1 MIKGLMRRIGFT
13 LIELLVVIAII
24 AVLIALLLPAV
35 QQARE
40 AARRTQCKNNMKQ
53 MGLALHNYHD
63 IYNRLPIGAQADPVV
78 SAAAGQNDRP
88 NWRVAIFPQMDQ
100 APLFNQLSFNSVHGF
115 TAPYSG
121 PNVVLQGTKLP
132 GWNCPSSPCPI
143 TGLSG
148 SEQCWNGGNPQLADY
163 VGIGGAAPDPGGR
176 TNVISSSNYDG
187 GLYSS
192 NGLLSGAL
200 SVNFSSATDGLSD
213 TLMVGENSDYTKNA
227 SGTPIDIRSNYYG
240 AWSGFTVP
248 NNPWSGSPD
257 SWSTGITTVRY
268 PINTQGTPAGAVHTW
283 EANLPL
289 RSAHVGG
296 AHVLMGDGA
305 TRFLSN
311 NLDLNTLLRL
321 ASKDDGAIVGEF

>member
-1 MIKGLMRRIGFT
+1 MATRLFRRLGFT

-40 AARRTQCKNNMKQ
+40 AARRTQCKNNLKQ
-53 MGLALHNYHD
+53 LGLALHNYHD
-63 IYNRLPIGAQADPVV
+63 TYNRFPIG
-78 SAAAGQNDRP
+78 GQHGLKP
-88 NWRVAIFPQMDQ
+88 NWRLAVLPQVDQ
-100 APLFNQLSFNSVHGF
+100 SPLFSRIDFAASF
-115 TAPYSG
+115 TAPYTG
-121 PNVVLQGTKLP
+121 NNTVLQGIKLP

-143 TGLSG
+143 TGLPG
-148 SEQCWNGGNPQLADY
+148 TEQGWSGGNPQLIDY
-163 VGIGGAAPDPGGR
+163 VSIGGAYPDPAGR
-176 TNVISSSNYDG
+176 ANVVSTSNYDG
-187 GLYSS
+187 GYYGA
-192 NGLLSGAL
+192 NGMMG
-200 SVNFSSATDGLSD
+200 VFQCTNISSATDGSSN
-213 TLMVGENSDYTKNA
+213 TLIVGENSDYTT
-227 SGTPIDIRSNYYG
+227 SGSTRVDIRSNYYG
-240 AWSGFTVP
+240 AWGGFTIGQSP
-248 NNPWSGSPD
+248 PSNPWSGAPD
-257 SWSTGITTVRY
+257 TWSTGITTVRW

-321 ASKDDGAIVGEF
+321 SSKDDGQIIGEF

>member
-1 MIKGLMRRIGFT
+1 MATRLFRRLGFT

-40 AARRTQCKNNMKQ
+40 AARRTQCKNNLKQ
-53 MGLALHNYHD
+53 LGLALHNYHD
-63 IYNRLPIGAQADPVV
+63 TYNRFPIG
-78 SAAAGQNDRP
+78 GQNGLKP
-88 NWRVAIFPQMDQ
+88 SWRLAVLPQVDQ
-100 APLFNQLSFNSVHGF
+100 SPLFNRIDFNASF

-121 PNVVLQGTKLP
+121 NNTVLQGIKLP
-132 GWNCPSSPCPI
+132 GWNCPSSPCPT
-143 TGLSG
+143 TGTAG
-148 SEQCWNGGNPQLADY
+148 TEQCWSGGNPQLIDY
-163 VGIGGAAPDPGGR
+163 VSIGGSYPDPAGR
-176 TNVISSSNYDG
+176 ANVVSTSNYDG
-187 GLYSS
+187 GYYGA
-192 NGLLSGAL
+192 NGLMGVFQC
-200 SVNFSSATDGLSD
+200 VNISSATDGTSN
-213 TLMVGENSDYTKNA
+213 TLILGENSDFTTNGTTK
-227 SGTPIDIRSNYYG
+227 IDIRSNYYG
-240 AWSGFTVP
+240 AWAGFTGP
-248 NNPWSGSPD
+248 SSNPWSGAPD
-257 SWSTGITTVRY
+257 SWSTGITTVRW

-321 ASKDDGAIVGEF
+321 SSKDDGQIIGEF

>member
-1 MIKGLMRRIGFT
+1 MATRLLRRFGFT

-40 AARRTQCKNNMKQ
+40 AARRTQCKNGMRQ

-63 IYNRLPIGAQADPVV
+63 VYDRLPIGAQADPIV

-100 APLFNQLSFNSVHGF
+100 AALFNQLSFNYTHGF

-121 PNVVLQGTKLP
+121 PNVILQGLTVP
-132 GWNCPSSPCPI
+132 GWNCPSSPCPR
-143 TGLSG
+143 TCTAGT
-148 SEQCWNGGNPQLADY
+148 EPCWNGGNPQLADY

-176 TNVISSSNYDG
+176 TTVISTSNYDG

-192 NGLLSGAL
+192 NGLLSGAN
-200 SVNFSSATDGLSD
+200 SVKFSAAIDGLSN
-213 TLMVGENSDYTKNA
+213 TLMVGENSDFTT
-227 SGTPIDIRSNYYG
+227 SGTSKIDIRSNYYG

-248 NNPWSGSPD
+248 NNPWTGSPD

-296 AHVLMGDGA
+296 AHVVMGDGSA
-305 TRFLSN
+305 RFLSN
-311 NLDLNTLLRL
+311 NLDLNTLLKL
-321 ASKDDGAIVGEF
+321 GAMDDGTVAGDF

>member
-1 MIKGLMRRIGFT
+1 MAGRLLRRLGFT

-40 AARRTQCKNNMKQ
+40 AARRTQCKNSLKQ

-63 IYNRLPIGAQADPVV
+63 VYSRFPIGAQADPIV

-88 NWRVAIFPQMDQ
+88 NWRVALFPQLDQ
-100 APLFNQLSFNSVHGF
+100 AAVFNQLSFNTVHGF

-121 PNVVLQGTKLP
+121 PNVILQGMKLP
-132 GWNCPSSPCPI
+132 GWNCPSSPCLTI
-143 TGLSG
+143 GVSG

-163 VGIGGAAPDPGGR
+163 VGIGGAAPDPAGR
-176 TNVISSSNYDG
+176 TNLISSSNYDG
-187 GLYSS
+187 GLYSA
-192 NGLLSGAL
+192 NGLLSGAN
-200 SVNFSSATDGLSD
+200 SVKMAAATDGLSN
-213 TLMVGENSDYTKNA
+213 TLIVGENSNFTQT
-227 SGTPIDIRSNYYG
+227 GGGPVDIRSNYYG

-248 NNPWSGSPD
+248 NNPWTGTPD

-289 RSAHVGG
+289 RSAHTGG
-296 AHVLMGDGA
+296 AHVLMGDGSA
-305 TRFLSN
+305 RFLSS
-311 NLDLNTLLRL
+311 NLDLNTLLKL
-321 ASKDDGAIVGEF
+321 SVMDDGTVIGEF

>member
-1 MIKGLMRRIGFT
+1 MSKRLLRRLGFT

-40 AARRTQCKNNMKQ
+40 AARRTQCKNNLKQ
-53 MGLALHNYHD
+53 LGLALHNYLD
-63 IYNRLPIGAQADPVV
+63 VYSMFPIGAQRSFKP
-78 SAAAGQNDRP
+78 S
-88 NWRVAIFPQMDQ
+88 WRVAVFPQLDQ
-100 APLFNQLSFNSVHGF
+100 APLFNRLDFNLDF
-115 TAPYSG
+115 RAPYSG
-121 PNVVLQGTKLP
+121 NNTVLQGVSLP
-132 GWNCPSSPCPI
+132 GWNCPSSPCLR
-143 TGLSG
+143 TGTPG
-148 SEQCWNGGNPQLADY
+148 SEQCWSGGNPQLADY

-176 TNVISSSNYDG
+176 ASVNSTSNYDG
-187 GLYSS
+187 GIYGA
-192 NGLLSGAL
+192 NGLLNVAL
-200 SVNFSSATDGLSD
+200 STPIAAATDGTST
-213 TLMVGENSDYTKNA
+213 TLLVGENSDFTTV
-227 SGTPIDIRSNYYG
+227 GTAKTDLRSNYYG
-240 AWSGFTVP
+240 AWSGFSNVA
-248 NNPWSGSPD
+248 NPWAGAPD
-257 SWSTGITTVRY
+257 SWSTGVTTVRY

-321 ASKDDGAIVGEF
+321 AARDDGQVIGDF

>member
-1 MIKGLMRRIGFT
+1 MATRLLRKYGFT

-40 AARRTQCKNNMKQ
+40 AARRTQCKNFLKQ
-53 MGLALHNYHD
+53 LGLALHNYHD

-88 NWRVAIFPQMDQ
+88 NWRVAIFPQLDQ
-100 APLFNQLSFNSVHGF
+100 APVFNQLSFASIHGF

-121 PNVVLQGTKLP
+121 PNVILQGLKLP
-132 GWNCPSSPCPI
+132 GWNCPSSPCLAI
-143 TGLSG
+143 GTAG

-163 VGIGGAAPDPGGR
+163 VGIGGAAPDPAGR
-176 TNVISSSNYDG
+176 TNVISASNYDG

-192 NGLLSGAL
+192 NGLLSGAN
-200 SVNFSSATDGLSD
+200 SVNFSSAIDGLSN
-213 TLMVGENSDYTKNA
+213 TLMVGENSDFTKIN
-227 SGTPIDIRSNYYG
+227 GVPTDIRSNYYG

-248 NNPWSGSPD
+248 TNPWPGAPD

-268 PINTQGTPAGAVHTW
+268 PINTQGAPAGAVHTW

-289 RSAHVGG
+289 RSAHTGG

-305 TRFLSN
+305 VRFLSS
-311 NLDLNTLLRL
+311 NLDLNTLLKL
-321 ASKDDGAIVGEF
+321 SAMDDGNVVGDF

>member
-1 MIKGLMRRIGFT
+1 MAMRMLRKLGFT

-40 AARRTQCKNNMKQ
+40 AARRTQCKNFLKQ

-63 IYNRLPIGAQADPVV
+63 VYNRLPIGAQADPVV

-88 NWRVAIFPQMDQ
+88 NWRVAIFPQLDQ
-100 APLFNQLSFNSVHGF
+100 APLFNQLSFASVHGF

-121 PNVVLQGTKLP
+121 PNVILQGIHLP
-132 GWNCPSSPCPI
+132 AWNCPSSPCAT
-143 TGLSG
+143 TGVNG

-192 NGLLSGAL
+192 NGLLSGAN
-200 SVNFSSATDGLSD
+200 SVNFSAAIDGLSN
-213 TLMVGENSDYTKNA
+213 TLIVGENSDFTKI
-227 SGTPIDIRSNYYG
+227 SGVPTDIRSNYYG

-248 NNPWSGSPD
+248 NNPWTGVPD

-296 AHVLMGDGA
+296 AHVLLGDGSA
-305 TRFLSN
+305 RFLSD
-311 NLDLNTLLRL
+311 NLDLNTLLKL
-321 ASKDDGAIVGEF
+321 SSMNDGGLIGEF